1 MLEKQHN
8 RGQDG
13 AGFASVKLDT
23 SPGERFMHRE
33 RSANQN
39 PIQEIFKVSN
49 ERILNELKNNTDLK
63 DNLLLQKKQIPHISE
78 VFLGH
83 VRYGTFGKNS
93 KGAVHPFLRQN
104 NWMHRNL
111 IVAGN
116 FNMTNNKELFDNLV
130 LLGQHPKEMSDT
142 VTVMEKIGHFL
153 DDEVAENLFG
163 LKKRKCFKN
172 GSISFN

>member
-1 MLEKQHN
+1 MSDHINHECGLALIRLLKPLEFYKKKYGTSSYGLNKLYLMLEKQHN

-63 DNLLLQKKQIPHISE
+63 DNFAVTKK
-78 VFLGH
+78 
-83 VRYGTFGKNS
+83 TNS
-93 KGAVHPFLRQN
+93 SYF
-104 NWMHRNL
+104 
-111 IVAGN
+111 
-116 FNMTNNKELFDNLV
+116 
-130 LLGQHPKEMSDT
+130 
-142 VTVMEKIGHFL
+142 
-153 DDEVAENLFG
+153 
-163 LKKRKCFKN
+163 
-172 GSISFN
+172 